1 MSRESNSS
9 SCWLLIHILA
19 LAEWKSKNH
28 CLRYMEQKVLEG
40 EGGIHLISLMNK
52 SRLFVCDCVFFI
64 VFVLLCLY
72 IVFRFLCFD
81 FYKFLD
87 QIPHRTSCFLCTISP
102 ASKHKTTNIQFA
114 FGWVSSTQSWIL
126 SKSAKLRYFSL
137 TLFFFR
143 KLLFQYLFSF
153 SRSIFDKNLPRKNG
167 GWSY

>member
-1 MSRESNSS
+1 MESNSS

-28 CLRYMEQKVLEG
+28 CLRYIMEQKVLEG

-52 SRLFVCDCVFFI
+52 SRLFVCDCVCFVCFYVI
-64 VFVLLCLY
+64 VFVFLCLY
-72 IVFRFLCFD
+72 HSVYMLCLDFCVYF

-137 TLFFFR
+137 TLFFFL
-143 KLLFQYLFSF
+143 KTITF
-153 SRSIFDKNLPRKNG
+153 SIFVFV
-167 GWSY
+167 

>member
-1 MSRESNSS
+1 
-9 SCWLLIHILA
+9 
-19 LAEWKSKNH
+19 
-28 CLRYMEQKVLEG
+28 MEQKVLEG

-137 TLFFFR
+137 TLTFLTR
-143 KLLFQYLFSF
+143 LFDQIFSAPTRALHVMMCCYFSF
-153 SRSIFDKNLPRKNG
+153 ETTCNFFNFHSAQVHSQLPCLTISSKIME
-167 GWSY
+167 